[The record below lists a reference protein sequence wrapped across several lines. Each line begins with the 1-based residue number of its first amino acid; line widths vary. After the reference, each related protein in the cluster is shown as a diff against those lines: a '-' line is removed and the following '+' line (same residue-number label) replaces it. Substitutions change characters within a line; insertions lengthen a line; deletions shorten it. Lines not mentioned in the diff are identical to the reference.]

1 MRIERTNNEILI
13 RLSAQTNLVGLQRII
28 DYIKFIEIASKSNA
42 TENQINELA
51 TDSKS
56 TWWDKNKSKF
66 IK

>member
-13 RLSAQTNLVGLQRII
+13 RLSAQTNLIGLQRII

>member
-13 RLSAQTNLVGLQRII
+13 RLSAQTNLVGLQRIK

>member
-1 MRIERTNNEILI
+1 MRIKRTNNEILI